1 MLGKDVG
8 LQRGFKRHKR
18 NHHMGWFVCKWWW
31 GRKPRDLV
39 SDTEEKG
46 GPGKGCCGFSR
57 KAVPQSEGNSLEE
70 IVVGMK
76 TGKVQR
82 LSASWKSSDPGGAG

>member
-1 MLGKDVG
+1 
-8 LQRGFKRHKR
+8 
-18 NHHMGWFVCKWWW
+18 MGWFVCKWWW

-76 TGKVQR
+76 TEKVQR